1 MQGKETER
9 NVLAHKWCLIPAT
22 MPIVFMSEM
31 VLSHLSS
38 MVESSFSSL
47 WLMHGQ
53 IVSRG
58 NSTGLE
64 HINILLDLSSTRD
77 FKMLLCMIGMMEKIL
92 GLWDANSFFPLLMW
106 GVLGLWPSCFRMLW
120 PFADTFI
127 NQISSLLWLLI
138 PSGQKSSIVSCLAR
152 QLLIILILYHGCH
165 KLHLAISPSILHQFS
180 QSQWL
185 RKALKKTF
193 RSLPVTSRGNQ

>member
-1 MQGKETER
+1 MFCCFQRERMSSIQEFQSVVLNLENKRRMQGKEIGR
-9 NVLAHKWCLIPAT
+9 NTLAHRWCLIHAT

-53 IVSRG
+53 IVSRE
-58 NSTGLE
+58 NSTGLG

-77 FKMLLCMIGMMEKIL
+77 YRMLLCMIGMMEKIL

-106 GVLGLWPSCFRMLW
+106 GVPRFMTQLFQDAMAICRHFHKPDLFLTMTANPKWPE
-120 PFADTFI
+120 
-127 NQISSLLWLLI
+127 
-138 PSGQKSSIVSCLAR
+138 
-152 QLLIILILYHGCH
+152 II
-165 KLHLAISPSILHQFS
+165 
-180 QSQWL
+180 
-185 RKALKKTF
+185 
-193 RSLPVTSRGNQ
+193 